1 MAKRRKTPEEE
12 EKEIFEEPEF
22 DERSYL
28 LMEMRKAKGIII
40 VFLLSLF
47 IGFISGYI
55 HVYVSV
61 YLAAIIGF
69 VVLVLLKPILIK
81 LKAEFS
87 DRKTWFYA
95 FALFLLIWFTGW
107 TISLNPPFND
117 VSPPQIRSV
126 EVYNGTAWVEI
137 YEHSTGVNQKH
148 INSIQWSSSMNIR
161 VFASDNVGIDEVKI
175 NGQKADINNGYYE
188 VNGINPHG
196 KITVQ
201 AWDVNGYSSSISI
214 TVPTGT

>member
-12 EKEIFEEPEF
+12 EKEVFEEPEF
-22 DERSYL
+22 DERGYL
-28 LMEMRKAKGIII
+28 LSEIKKAKGIII

-47 IGFISGYI
+47 VGFISGYLQ
-55 HVYVSV
+55 VYVSV
-61 YLAAIIGF
+61 YLAAVLGFAVMII
-69 VVLVLLKPILIK
+69 LKPLLVK

-117 VSPPQIRSV
+117 VSPPQIREV
-126 EVYNGTAWVEI
+126 EVYNGTAWVKI
-137 YEHSTGVNQKH
+137 YDHLTGINQKN
-148 INSIQWSSSMNIR
+148 INDIHWGNSMNIR
-161 VFASDNVGIDEVKI
+161 VFASDNVAVDEVKI
-175 NGQKADINNGYYE
+175 NGHTAILKDGYYE
-188 VNGINPHG
+188 VDNIDPRG
-196 KITVQ
+196 KITVN
-201 AWDVNGYSSSISI
+201 AWDVNNYQTSVTI

>member
-12 EKEIFEEPEF
+12 EKEVFEEPEF

-28 LMEMRKAKGIII
+28 ISEIKKAKGIII
-40 VFLLSLF
+40 VFLLSIFL
-47 IGFISGYI
+47 GFLSGYLQ
-55 HVYVSV
+55 VYVSV
-61 YLAAIIGF
+61 YLAAILGF
-69 VVLVLLKPILIK
+69 AVMIILKPLLIK

-126 EVYNGTAWVEI
+126 EVYNGTAWVKI
-137 YEHSTGVNQKH
+137 YDHLTGVNQKN
-148 INSIQWSSSMNIR
+148 INGIHWSDSMRIR
-161 VFASDNVGIDEVKI
+161 AFVSDNVAVDEVKI
-175 NGQKADINNGYYE
+175 NGQTAMLKDGYYE
-188 VNGINPHG
+188 VDNLNPRG
-196 KITVQ
+196 KITVD
-201 AWDVNGYSSSISI
+201 AWDTNNHQAALTI